1 MRMGTINPASLPSFL
16 EVDDRGNGEHLGI
29 GSQPGAPMH
38 GVIPTSRH
46 TRKTAMPR
54 RIVMSDRL
62 EDVTGI

>member
-1 MRMGTINPASLPSFL
+1 LELETEGMGKTWVSAIA
-16 EVDDRGNGEHLGI
+16 RRTH
-29 GSQPGAPMH
+29 H

-54 RIVMSDRL
+54 RIVMGDRF